1 MIFISPDNCILLFFS
16 ILTRRT
22 FNLTIIIIC
31 RRQSECCQIIPETKL
46 RDYSTIFTE
55 PEENNNYS
63 CYCICLYILY
73 ILYILYMIFYYYY
86 CFSIIPQVII
96 REIAFS
102 FILFVSSSKT
112 SRNRV
117 RGGQFEN

>member
-1 MIFISPDNCILLFFS
+1 MLPN
-16 ILTRRT
+16 
-22 FNLTIIIIC
+22 N
-31 RRQSECCQIIPETKL
+31 PETKL

-55 PEENNNYS
+55 PEENNN
-63 CYCICLYILY
+63 
-73 ILYILYMIFYYYY
+73 Y

-117 RGGQFEN
+117 VANHLSNYTKGRCIHHMLKLNMGYTSCSCKMKKELLYIIMSG